1 MIIKNRFTGNQIM
14 EVTGDTLREANLYR
28 ADLHRADLHGADL
41 RGANLRG
48 ADLREANLY
57 RADLREADL
66 HGANLHGA
74 DLRGANLCGANLL
87 CTVGMS
93 QCPESG
99 AFTGFKKLRDGL
111 IAEIE
116 ILPDAKRSSATTRKC
131 RCDKAKVAAI
141 TQKDGTPFA
150 GEHGVSQ
157 RDMYFTYKV
166 GEVVSVDNFDN
177 DRWNEC
183 STGIHFFITRQEAVD
198 Y

>member
-1 MIIKNRFTGNQIM
+1 MIIKNRFTGNRIL
-14 EVTGDTLREANLYR
+14 EVEGDTLHG
-28 ADLHRADLHGADL
+28 ADLHGADLCEADLYGADLHGADLHGADL
-41 RGANLRG
+41 RGA
-48 ADLREANLY
+48 DLY
-57 RADLREADL
+57 GADLREADL
-66 HGANLHGA
+66 READLYGA
-74 DLRGANLCGANLL
+74 DLL
-87 CTVGMS
+87 CTVGML

-99 AFTGFKKLRDGL
+99 AFTGFKKLRNGL

-157 RDMYFTYKV
+157 HDMYFTYKV

>member
-14 EVTGDTLREANLYR
+14 EVTGDTLRGADLSEADLREANLCR
-28 ADLHRADLHGADL
+28 ADFHGADLRGADL
-41 RGANLRG
+41 RGANLF
-48 ADLREANLY
+48 
-57 RADLREADL
+57 EADF
-66 HGANLHGA
+66 
-74 DLRGANLCGANLL
+74 RRANLCGADLL
-87 CTVGMS
+87 CTVGML

-131 RCDKAKVAAI
+131 RCDKAKVIAI
-141 TQKDGTPFA
+141 TLKDGTPFA
-150 GEHGVSQ
+150 GEYGVSQ
-157 RDMYFTYKV
+157 HDSSFLYKI
-166 GEVVSVDNFDN
+166 GDIVSVDNYDN

>member
-14 EVTGDTLREANLYR
+14 EVEGDTLHG
-28 ADLHRADLHGADL
+28 ADLHGADLRGADLYGADL

-57 RADLREADL
+57 RADLR
-66 HGANLHGA
+66 GA
-74 DLRGANLCGANLL
+74 DLRGADLRGADLL

-99 AFTGFKKLRDGL
+99 AFSGFKKLRDGL

-131 RCDKAKVAAI
+131 RCDKAKVIAI
-141 TQKDGTPFA
+141 TLKDGTPFA
-150 GEHGVSQ
+150 GEYGVSQ
-157 RDMYFTYKV
+157 HDSSFLYKI
-166 GEVVSVDNFDN
+166 GDIVSVDNYDN

>member
-1 MIIKNRFTGNQIM
+1 MIIKNRFTGNKIM
-14 EVTGDTLREANLYR
+14 EVAGDT
-28 ADLHRADLHGADL
+28 
-41 RGANLRG
+41 LRG
-48 ADLREANLY
+48 ADLREANL
-57 RADLREADL
+57 R
-66 HGANLHGA
+66 GA
-74 DLRGANLCGANLL
+74 DLRGADLYGADLYAADLRGADLREANLGGANLL
-87 CTVGMS
+87 CTVGML

-131 RCDKAKVAAI
+131 RCDKAKVIAI
-141 TQKDGTPFA
+141 TLKDGTPFA
-150 GEHGVSQ
+150 GEYGVSQ
-157 RDMYFTYKV
+157 HDSSFLYKI
-166 GEVVSVDNFDN
+166 GDIVSVDNYDN

>member
-1 MIIKNRFTGNQIM
+1 MIIKNRFTGNQMM
-14 EVTGDTLREANLYR
+14 EVAGDTLREADLR
-28 ADLHRADLHGADL
+28 EVGLFGADLRGADL
-41 RGANLRG
+41 RGANLF
-48 ADLREANLY
+48 
-57 RADLREADL
+57 EADF
-66 HGANLHGA
+66 
-74 DLRGANLCGANLL
+74 RRANLCGADLL
-87 CTVGMS
+87 CTVGML

-131 RCDKAKVAAI
+131 RCDKAKVVAI

-150 GEHGVSQ
+150 GEYGVSQ
-157 RDMYFTYKV
+157 HDSSFLYKI
-166 GEVVSVDNFDN
+166 GDIVSVDNYDN

>member
-1 MIIKNRFTGNQIM
+1 MIIKNRFTGKRIL
-14 EVTGDTLREANLYR
+14 EVEGDTLRG
-28 ADLHRADLHGADL
+28 ADLH
-41 RGANLRG
+41 G

-57 RADLREADL
+57 RADLRGADLSEADL
-66 HGANLHGA
+66 RGADLRGADLYEA
-74 DLRGANLCGANLL
+74 DLRGANLRGANLS
-87 CTVGMS
+87 CTVGML

-131 RCDKAKVAAI
+131 RCDKAKVIAI
-141 TQKDGTPFA
+141 TLKDGTPFA
-150 GEHGVSQ
+150 GEYGVSQ
-157 RDMYFTYKV
+157 HDSSFLYKI
-166 GEVVSVDNFDN
+166 GDIVSVDNYDN

-183 STGIHFFITRQEAVD
+183 STGIHFFITRQEAAD

>member
-1 MIIKNRFTGNQIM
+1 MKIKNRFTGNQIM
-14 EVTGDTLREANLYR
+14 EVEGDTLRGANLY
-28 ADLHRADLHGADL
+28 
-41 RGANLRG
+41 GANLRG

-57 RADLREADL
+57 EANL
-66 HGANLHGA
+66 YGAN
-74 DLRGANLCGANLL
+74 LRGANLRGANLYGANLRGANLYGANLL
-87 CTVGMS
+87 CTVGML

-99 AFTGFKKLRDGL
+99 AFTGFKKLRNGL

-150 GEHGVSQ
+150 SEHGVSQ
-157 RDMYFTYKV
+157 HDMYFTYKV